1 MEKLQC
7 FVCGVGNGILGEIIK
22 RLLIENDIEVY
33 DCNCGLD
40 DLSNSTE
47 VNDSFVIVDKTDKQ
61 LPREYQELFARNS
74 NLIVIELLN
83 DGRGLSLHI
92 NDINETVINKIMNL
106 NGSVKPEFFN

>member
-7 FVCGVGNGILGEIIK
+7 FICGVGNGILGEIIK
-22 RLLIENDIEVY
+22 RLFIENDIEVY
-33 DCNCGLD
+33 DCDCGLD
-40 DLSNSTE
+40 DLLISTE

-61 LPREYQELFARNS
+61 LPQDYQEILARNN

-106 NGSVKPEFFN
+106 NDPVKPEFFN